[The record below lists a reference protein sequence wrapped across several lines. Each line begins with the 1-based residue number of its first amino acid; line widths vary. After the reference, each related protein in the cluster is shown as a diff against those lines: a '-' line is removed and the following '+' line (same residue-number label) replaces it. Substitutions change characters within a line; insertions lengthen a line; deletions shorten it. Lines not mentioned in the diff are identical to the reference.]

1 MTRPILSLGGL
12 HHRGKIARH
21 EQREVREHLAV
32 ELDAGL
38 LERGDEPRIRGAVL
52 ARSGVHARD
61 PQRAEV
67 AAAAAPVRRAVV
79 ERALDRLVRA
89 LVAVLAPAAEA
100 LGELQYAVAAAAGL
114 ESLLDAHRLLQ
125 AGGRRPV
132 AALRFPAWA
141 LL

>member
-38 LERGDEPRIRGAVL
+38 LEPGDEPRIRGAVL

-61 PQRAEV
+61 PQGAEV

-100 LGELQYAVAAAAGL
+100 LRELQDAVAAAAGL
-114 ESLLDAHRLLQ
+114 EPLLHSHRLLLP
-125 AGGRRPV
+125 AGGGASPP
-132 AALRFPAWA
+132 LRFPP
-141 LL
+141 